1 MRREREQ
8 GALAHERSRGNAVTA
23 EAEYKRAEWKKYRD
37 ARADKAAANGLCG
50 RCVMIPPV
58 YGRKMCVVCAEYH
71 REIFHQRKAAANTI
85 GHCVV
90 CTKRR
95 CLPGK
100 MKCKRCAKVTAAYFH
115 QRRMDAKAQGL
126 CQSCV
131 KRQAAAGK
139 LSCQTC
145 IDRIGARNLARKSQ
159 KACKAKER
167 IRIIIESTNPQHGD
181 TNAESTEV
189 HSQARN
195 QSQSSQSQASF
206 QSEGRTES
214 QSKDG
219 TKGPQVRRMRQVQH
233 RPQRAILQG
242 LATVTVFGITFGLLI
257 AGMLR

>member
-1 MRREREQ
+1 
-8 GALAHERSRGNAVTA
+8 
-23 EAEYKRAEWKKYRD
+23 
-37 ARADKAAANGLCG
+37 
-50 RCVMIPPV
+50 MIPPV
-58 YGRKMCVVCAEYH
+58 SGRKMCVVCAEYH

-100 MKCKRCAKVTAAYFH
+100 MKCKRCVKVTAAYFH

-145 IDRIGARNLARKSQ
+145 IDRIGASNLARKSQ
-159 KACKAKER
+159 KACKAKEHS
-167 IRIIIESTNPQHGD
+167 RIIIKSTNPKQGNDH
-181 TNAESTEV
+181 AQSTKARN
-189 HSQARN
+189 QARN
-195 QSQSSQSQASF
+195 QSQSSQDQASS
-206 QSEGRTES
+206 QGKGRTEGQS
-214 QSKDG
+214 QDG
-219 TKGPQVRRMRQVQH
+219 KKFPQVRRMRQVQH
-233 RPQRAILQG
+233 RPQRSILQG
-242 LATVTVFGITFGLLI
+242 LATFTVFGITFGLLI

>member
-1 MRREREQ
+1 M
-8 GALAHERSRGNAVTA
+8 SS
-23 EAEYKRAEWKKYRD
+23 EAEYKRAKWKQYRD

-100 MKCKRCAKVTAAYFH
+100 MKCKRCTKVTAAYFN

-167 IRIIIESTNPQHGD
+167 SRIIIESTNPQHGD

-206 QSEGRTES
+206 QSEGRTEGQS
-214 QSKDG
+214 QG
-219 TKGPQVRRMRQVQH
+219 QLGHHPNVLGLH
-233 RPQRAILQG
+233 PERPQRAHLSEA
-242 LATVTVFGITFGLLI
+242 LATLAVFATTFGLLI

>member
-1 MRREREQ
+1 MT
-8 GALAHERSRGNAVTA
+8 S
-23 EAEYKRAEWKKYRD
+23 EAEYKRAKWKQYRD
-37 ARADKAAANGLCG
+37 TRADRAAAHGLCG

-58 YGRKMCVVCAEYH
+58 AGRKICVVCAEYH
-71 REIFHQRKAAANTI
+71 REIFHQRKAEANTI
-85 GHCVV
+85 RHCVV

-131 KRQAAAGK
+131 KRSAAAGK

-145 IDRIGARNLARKSQ
+145 IDRIGASNLARKSQ
-159 KACKAKER
+159 KACKAKEQS
-167 IRIIIESTNPQHGD
+167 RIIIESTNSKHGD
-181 TNAESTEV
+181 TNAQSTKV
-189 HSQARN
+189 PSQACHE
-195 QSQSSQSQASF
+195 SQSSQSQASR
-206 QSEGRTES
+206 QSEGRTEGQS
-214 QSKDG
+214 QDG

-233 RPQRAILQG
+233 RPQRSILQG
-242 LATVTVFGITFGLLI
+242 LATVAVFGITFGLLI